1 MMRMSA
7 ALSPELQ
14 EILKHHPPSPS
25 VDRLWDE
32 AIEQSYE
39 IATSRAAGAHETP
52 PECLARLRDQLKGEL
67 VAFHNRLH
75 VEPYAGAELACA
87 DGRRLWTIRVPLTL
101 FPKRDQGFSRLECIV
116 ELRSEGAP
124 QSFRVIKLMPEPRTE
139 VVGKVEIGAKL
150 DVETSAKLGAKLP
163 LPGVLTLVGDV
174 ATEIYGKMQADF
186 THELRRECVVSEIV
200 GGTGARWR
208 LDDISCSERVTVE
221 GHQLA
226 LIIEAAPGAAPLH
239 AAGLLQAYSDV
250 RWLTSSLGSFW
261 QSLKGRVLEFFRRGA
276 PLEAYGEWRDVIPSA
291 DAKTVI

>member
-1 MMRMSA
+1 MGV

-14 EILKHHPPSPS
+14 EIIKHHPPAPP

-32 AIEQSYE
+32 AIEQSYSLP
-39 IATSRAAGAHETP
+39 IPRAGGIHETP
-52 PECLARLRDQLKGEL
+52 AERIVRLRDQLKGEL
-67 VAFHNRLH
+67 VAFHNQLH

-87 DGRRLWTIRVPLTL
+87 GGRRMWTIRVPLTL

-124 QSFRVIKLMPEPRTE
+124 QSFRVVKLLPEPRTE
-139 VVGKVEIGAKL
+139 VIGKVEFGAKL
-150 DVETSAKLGAKLP
+150 DVETSAKLGAKLA

-174 ATEIYGKMQADF
+174 ATELYGKAQADF

-200 GGTGARWR
+200 DGTGARWR
-208 LDDISCSERVTVE
+208 LDDVSHPEHVTVE

-226 LIIEAAPGAAPLH
+226 LIVEAGPAAARLH
-239 AAGLLQAYSDV
+239 ATGLVQAYSDV
-250 RWLTSSLGSFW
+250 RWLTSSLGSLW

-276 PLEAYGEWRDVIPSA
+276 PVEAYGEWRDILSA
-291 DAKTVI
+291 GPG